1 MPVGLGVGVGTGV
14 YVGLGVNVGC
24 GLFNST
30 VGGRSPSMGGSV
42 VGRVENIPVGGVGE
56 DAEPSSELVQAI
68 IASNTSVPTAI
79 FKSMFSVLRPALLSK
94 ICSFSPVSLPVKAP
108 AHRIIVP
115 I

>member
-14 YVGLGVNVGC
+14 YVGLGVNVGW
-24 GLFNST
+24 GVFSST
-30 VGGRSPSMGGSV
+30 VGGWSPSMGGSV

-56 DAEPSSELVQAI
+56 DAEPSSEPLQAI
-68 IASNTSVPTAI
+68 IASNTSALPAI
-79 FKSMFSVLRPALLSK
+79 FKSMFSVLRPALFSN
-94 ICSFSPVSLPVKAP
+94 ICSFSPVSLTVKAP